1 MRAIASTG
9 RTRFIGARERLP
21 GARPEPKRNDI
32 MTRIAIG
39 GRLLVVAQF
48 TLLAWLIWPLTAQAW
63 SLPALALL
71 GCALALGL
79 WSVVHNRPGN
89 FNIRP
94 EPKVSGRLVTS
105 GPYRYMRN
113 PMYSALLLFAAAEV
127 VAYGDP
133 WKILCWLAL
142 ALVLLAKAMLEE
154 HGLRAQHAGYA
165 EYAKRVRRFIPG
177 VF

>member
-1 MRAIASTG
+1 
-9 RTRFIGARERLP
+9 
-21 GARPEPKRNDI
+21 
-32 MTRIAIG
+32 MTRPDLIG
-39 GRLLVVAQF
+39 RMLVAAQF
-48 TLLAWLIWPLTAQAW
+48 ALLAWLIWPLTPQRW

-71 GCALALGL
+71 ACAGVLGL
-79 WSVVHNRPGN
+79 WTFGHNRPGN

-94 EPKVSGRLVTS
+94 EPKATGRLVTS
-105 GPYRYMRN
+105 GPYQYTRN

-133 WKILCWLAL
+133 WKIACWLAL
-142 ALVLLAKAMLEE
+142 ALVLVAKVMLEE
-154 HGLRAQHAGYA
+154 RGLRANFAGYA